1 MDKDRGCNVTEDR
14 KIIRKRDAA
23 QTQMRILAAATE
35 EFSQK
40 GFDGARVEQIATQAD
55 INKQLIYH
63 YFKNKDELFTRVL
76 EDAYRNIREQEAALQ
91 LDHLPANEAILELV
105 DFTWRYYLAHP
116 EFIRLL
122 SSENQQKAR
131 HLQQSKSIDDI
142 NLSWRGISQTLIE
155 RGEREKT
162 IKPGIDAMQLNIS
175 ISALGFFYLINN
187 ATLSI
192 VYQQD
197 LTTPEA
203 LEKRLAVMKD
213 TIACWIKP

>member
-1 MDKDRGCNVTEDR
+1 MTEDR
-14 KIIRKRDAA
+14 KTIRKRDAA
-23 QTQMRILAAATE
+23 QSQMRILAAATQ

-91 LDHLPANEAILELV
+91 LDHLPANKAILELV

-162 IKPGIDAMQLNIS
+162 IKAGIDAMQLNIS

-197 LTTPEA
+197 LFTPEA